1 MMSNSRWSTRP
12 REIWPAPGTI
22 ELICT
27 PFPRPE
33 YVTTSP
39 VSRVTVLP
47 RPAVAGDAD
56 GSAKAG
62 VLSAAAGSVPPARAA
77 ASAVAQTAV
86 HLVRLILT
94 S

>member
-1 MMSNSRWSTRP
+1 MQWVKPMPSRP
-12 REIWPAPGTI
+12 VPGAI
-22 ELICT
+22 EVICASS
-27 PFPRPE
+27 PRPE

-39 VSRVTVLP
+39 VSRVTVLLP
-47 RPAVAGDAD
+47 PAVAGDAD
-56 GSAKAG
+56 GSTKVG

-77 ASAVAQTAV
+77 ASAVAHTAA